1 MKGISYGIIKIN
13 EQTYFIHWDGI
24 DKLGKVVKAFRNKVF
39 LKGQK
44 VTFRVSKYSA
54 ALKIIL

>member
-24 DKLGKVVKAFRNKVF
+24 DKLGKVVQAFRNKVF
-39 LKGQK
+39 L
-44 VTFRVSKYSA
+44 RVK
-54 ALKIIL
+54 K